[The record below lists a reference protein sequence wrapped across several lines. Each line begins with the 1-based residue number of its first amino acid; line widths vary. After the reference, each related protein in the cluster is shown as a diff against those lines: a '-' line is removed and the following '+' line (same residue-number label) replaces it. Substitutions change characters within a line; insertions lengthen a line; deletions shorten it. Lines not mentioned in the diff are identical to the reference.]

1 MKEADSIA
9 LAHGANYVTRGQ
21 LTINH
26 KGLSPY
32 QVVKSLPATATEA
45 QKDSAI
51 QANFNP
57 GRIDYNTRIDTLTSL
72 GMKLVK
78 KEDITKARFRE
89 VSPFKGNSYFHP
101 EQKAS
106 HVGILGDP
114 VPYALSNDS
123 TISGLI
129 LGIFIL
135 ALLSVSGSLTF
146 IMRQAKNFFYLPR
159 TAANITETTGE
170 IRFQLFLVM
179 QTALL
184 IGIIYYLY
192 SHTIAQLDYVL
203 DSQILVIA
211 IFSLITIGY
220 FVFRGVAYNVVNWVF
235 FTRERTDQWNKT
247 LMFLTSL
254 EGVALFPM
262 VVVQVYFRIN
272 MSTTLVYAIAVIV
285 LCKILLFYKAYVIF
299 FRRRPLSLQ
308 IFLYF
313 CALEIVPVMALI
325 GAFTLTD
332 SYLTLNI

>member
-146 IMRQAKNFFYLPR
+146 IMRQAKNFF
-159 TAANITETTGE
+159 
-170 IRFQLFLVM
+170 
-179 QTALL
+179 
-184 IGIIYYLY
+184 
-192 SHTIAQLDYVL
+192 
-203 DSQILVIA
+203 
-211 IFSLITIGY
+211 
-220 FVFRGVAYNVVNWVF
+220 
-235 FTRERTDQWNKT
+235 
-247 LMFLTSL
+247 
-254 EGVALFPM
+254 
-262 VVVQVYFRIN
+262 
-272 MSTTLVYAIAVIV
+272 
-285 LCKILLFYKAYVIF
+285 
-299 FRRRPLSLQ
+299 
-308 IFLYF
+308 
-313 CALEIVPVMALI
+313 
-325 GAFTLTD
+325 
-332 SYLTLNI
+332 